1 MSAVTTAPP
10 SSRSGAARSGP
21 PAQKKEEFAADQF
34 VPVPPKTLEEAGV
47 SPSLVEQLIL
57 KNLYFRGE
65 IAGRELARL
74 LGFQFSVIEPVL
86 MFLKQ
91 NRLVEIKRSS
101 GFGNVSASFAVS
113 DIGRTRAKEYLS
125 NNQFLGPAPVQLKD
139 YNYAVQA
146 QRVKAGWM
154 TIDNLKKA
162 YASAVVGPEFFS
174 QFGPAVNSFKS
185 LLIYGAPGNGKTFLA
200 EQLVNVDSDPIFIPN
215 VIQAEGQFI
224 KVFDSLYHQKI
235 EEEQESV
242 LVQADEKYDRRW
254 VRCRRPFITTGGE
267 LTMGMLDLMYIDAA
281 KIYDAPYQL
290 KANNGIYLIDDF
302 GRQLL
307 TPAELLNRWIYPL
320 DRGRDYL
327 QFRTGSKIEVPFEC
341 FLMFSSNLDP
351 NDLGDEAF
359 LRRLEYKMF
368 MKNPSDEE
376 FAGIFHKQCQK
387 LKIECPVGL
396 LAAVINKHYRE
407 SQRPFRRCHTR
418 DILNCCVDLILFEQ
432 LPYTLTPEL
441 VDRAFEVKFVSMEP
455 QEDFVG
461 GVQR

>member
-1 MSAVTTAPP
+1 MSAATTVNPT
-10 SSRSGAARSGP
+10 ARSAPRTKGR
-21 PAQKKEEFAADQF
+21 EEFAADQY
-34 VPVPPKTLEEAGV
+34 VPVPPKTLEQAGV

-57 KNLYFRGE
+57 KNLHFRGE
-65 IAGRELARL
+65 VAGRDLAGL

-91 NRLVEIKRSS
+91 QRLVEVKSSS
-101 GFGNVSASFAVS
+101 GFGNVSSSFAVT
-113 DIGRTRAKEYLS
+113 DGGRVRAKEYLE

-146 QRVKAGWM
+146 QKVRGGWM

-162 YASAVVGPEFFS
+162 YASAVIGPEFFS

-185 LLIYGAPGNGKTFLA
+185 LLIYGAPGNGKTYLA
-200 EQLVNVDSDPIFIPN
+200 EQLVNVESDPIFIPY
-215 VIQAEGQFI
+215 VIEAEGQFI
-224 KVFDSLYHQKI
+224 KVFDSLYHEKI
-235 EEEQESV
+235 EEERESV

-267 LTMGMLDLMYIDAA
+267 LTMGMLDLMHIDGA

-290 KANNGIYLIDDF
+290 KANNGFYLIDDF
-302 GRQLL
+302 GRQQI

-341 FLMFSSNLDP
+341 FLMFSSNLNP

-368 MKNPSDEE
+368 MKNPTDEE
-376 FAGIFHKQCQK
+376 FAAIFHKQCQQ

-396 LAAVINKHYRE
+396 LASVIRKHYRE
-407 SQRPFRRCHTR
+407 AERPFRRCHPR
-418 DILNCCVDLILFEQ
+418 DILNCCIDLIRFEQ
-432 LPYTLTPEL
+432 LPYTLTPDL
-441 VDRAFEVKFVSMEP
+441 VDRAFEVKFVSLDQ
-455 QEDFVG
+455 QEDFVSN
-461 GVQR
+461 VKR